1 MSNPYDP
8 PQTRP
13 SRAVLTSRALR
24 LRCPLCGEGKLYR
37 SWFKMK
43 PSCTHCRLK
52 FEREPG
58 YYLGSIYINY
68 GLTAV
73 LMTIGYMVGI
83 LMKWAAPAVLLW
95 TAFGF
100 TIVFPLLMFPFSR
113 ALWLAFD
120 LAWDPPEAND
130 FIAEGQAVPDES

>member
-1 MSNPYDP
+1 MSNPYEP

-13 SRAVLTSRALR
+13 SRAVLISRALR
-24 LRCPLCGEGKLYR
+24 LRCPLCGTGKLFR
-37 SWFKMK
+37 TWFKML
-43 PSCTHCRLK
+43 PSCSHCRLK

-73 LMTIGYMVGI
+73 LMTAGYMLGI
-83 LMKWAAPAVLLW
+83 VFKWAAPSVLLW
-95 TAFGF
+95 TAFAF

-120 LAWDPPEAND
+120 LAWDPPERGD
-130 FIAEGQAVPDES
+130 FIADADAS

>member
-1 MSNPYDP
+1 MTNPYEP

-13 SRAVLTSRALR
+13 SRAVLISRALR
-24 LRCPLCGEGKLYR
+24 LRCPLCGEGKLFR
-37 SWFKMK
+37 TWFKMK
-43 PSCTHCRLK
+43 PTCTHCHLK

-73 LMTIGYMVGI
+73 LMTAGYMLGI
-83 LMKWAAPAVLLW
+83 VMKWAAPSVLLW
-95 TAFGF
+95 SAFAF
-100 TIVFPLLMFPFSR
+100 TIIFPLLMFPFSR

-120 LAWDPPEAND
+120 LAWDPPEASD
-130 FIAEGQAVPDES
+130 FTVEDANAL

>member
-1 MSNPYDP
+1 MSNPYEP

-13 SRAVLTSRALR
+13 SRAVLIRRALR
-24 LRCPLCGEGKLYR
+24 LRCPLCGTGKLFR
-37 SWFKMK
+37 SWFKMNS
-43 PSCTHCRLK
+43 SCSHCRLK

-73 LMTIGYMVGI
+73 LMTAGYMLGVVF
-83 LMKWAAPAVLLW
+83 KWAAPSTLLW

-113 ALWLAFD
+113 TLWLAFD
-120 LAWDPPEAND
+120 LAWDPPEQSD
-130 FIAEGQAVPDES
+130 FVDE

>member
-1 MSNPYDP
+1 MTNPYES

-13 SRAVLTSRALR
+13 SRAVLISRALR
-24 LRCPLCGEGKLYR
+24 LRCPFCGVGQLFRHWFAMHR
-37 SWFKMK
+37 SC
-43 PSCTHCRLK
+43 SQCHLK

-73 LMTIGYMVGI
+73 LMTAGYMLGI
-83 LMKWAAPAVLLW
+83 VMKWAAPSVLLW
-95 TAFGF
+95 SAFGF
-100 TIVFPLLMFPFSR
+100 TIVFPLLMFPLSR

-120 LAWDPPEAND
+120 LAWDPPEASD
-130 FIAEGQAVPDES
+130 FTAEDANAL

>member
-1 MSNPYDP
+1 MSNPYEP

-13 SRAVLTSRALR
+13 SRAVLTSRAMR
-24 LRCPLCGEGKLYR
+24 LRCPLCGVGKLYR

-43 PSCTHCRLK
+43 PSCSLCRLK
-52 FEREPG
+52 YEREPG

-73 LMTIGYMVGI
+73 LMTIGYMLGI
-83 LMKWAAPAVLLW
+83 VFKWAAPSVLLW

-100 TIVFPLLMFPFSR
+100 TIVFPLVMFPFSR

-120 LAWDPPEAND
+120 LAWDPPDASDFAEAS
-130 FIAEGQAVPDES
+130 EE